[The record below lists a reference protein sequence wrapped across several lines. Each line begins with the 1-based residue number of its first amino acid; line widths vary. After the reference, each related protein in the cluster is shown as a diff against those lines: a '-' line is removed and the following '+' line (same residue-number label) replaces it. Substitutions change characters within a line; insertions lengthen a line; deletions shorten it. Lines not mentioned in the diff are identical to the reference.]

1 MEVLA
6 GVVSWRKCSDMT
18 DQEKNLL
25 FDFELKIKQIIS
37 RHETL
42 KEEKRQL
49 QDKIKGLEEL
59 VDQLRADNQVVVQ
72 KYENLK
78 LAKMLVASEEENKD
92 AKSRIQKI
100 VREIDKCI
108 ALLNK

>member
-1 MEVLA
+1 
-6 GVVSWRKCSDMT
+6 MT

-25 FDFELKIKQIIS
+25 INFKSKLALLMAKHEALKVERDQLKQKNVDFEALINQMSTEYKS
-37 RHETL
+37 
-42 KEEKRQL
+42 
-49 QDKIKGLEEL
+49 LE
-59 VDQLRADNQVVVQ
+59 Q

-78 LAKMLVASEEENKD
+78 IAKMLAASDDEQKD
-92 AKSRIQKI
+92 AKGRIQKI

>member
-1 MEVLA
+1 ML
-6 GVVSWRKCSDMT
+6 T
-18 DQEKNLL
+18 N
-25 FDFELKIKQIIS
+25 FELKVKQIIS
-37 RHETL
+37 RHEAL
-42 KEEKRQL
+42 KEEKRRL
-49 QDKIKGLEEL
+49 VEKIGDLEESIN
-59 VDQLRADNQVVVQ
+59 QLHRENQVLTQ

-78 LAKMLVASEEENKD
+78 LAKMLAASEEENKD

>member
-1 MEVLA
+1 
-6 GVVSWRKCSDMT
+6 MT
-18 DQEKNLL
+18 DLEKNLL
-25 FDFELKIKQIIS
+25 IDFKLKVKQIIAK
-37 RHETL
+37 HEIL
-42 KEEKRQL
+42 KQEKNQL
-49 QDKIKGLEEL
+49 IEKIGTLEETI
-59 VDQLRADNQVVVQ
+59 DKLRQENSLLER

-78 LAKMLVASEEENKD
+78 LAKMFLASEEENKD

>member
-1 MEVLA
+1 
-6 GVVSWRKCSDMT
+6 MT

-25 FDFELKIKQIIS
+25 INFEYKVKQIIAK
-37 RHETL
+37 HEAL
-42 KEEKRQL
+42 KLEKSQL
-49 QDKIKGLEEL
+49 QAKIKDLEESIN
-59 VDQLRADNQVVVQ
+59 QLRRENQILEQ

-78 LAKMLVASEEENKD
+78 LAKMLIASDDETKD
-92 AKSRIQKI
+92 AKGRIQKI

>member
-1 MEVLA
+1 
-6 GVVSWRKCSDMT
+6 MT

-25 FDFELKIKQIIS
+25 INFEYKVKQIIAK
-37 RHETL
+37 HEAL
-42 KEEKRQL
+42 KQEKQQL
-49 QDKIKGLEEL
+49 LVKTKDLEESIN
-59 VDQLRADNQVVVQ
+59 QLRRENQVLEQ

-78 LAKMLVASEEENKD
+78 LAKMLIASDDENKD
-92 AKSRIQKI
+92 AKNRIQKL

>member
-1 MEVLA
+1 
-6 GVVSWRKCSDMT
+6 MT

-25 FDFELKIKQIIS
+25 VDFKLKVKQIIAK
-37 RHETL
+37 HEAL
-42 KEEKRQL
+42 KQEKSQL
-49 QDKIKGLEEL
+49 LEKIGNLEDTILQIQKENRL
-59 VDQLRADNQVVVQ
+59 IEQ

-78 LAKMLVASEEENKD
+78 LARMLDVSDDENKD
-92 AKSRIQKI
+92 AKNRIQKL

>member
-1 MEVLA
+1 
-6 GVVSWRKCSDMT
+6 MT

-25 FDFELKIKQIIS
+25 VDFKLKIKQIIAK
-37 RHETL
+37 HEAI
-42 KEEKRQL
+42 KQEKNQLLEKIDNLENTITQL
-49 QDKIKGLEEL
+49 QKENRFIE
-59 VDQLRADNQVVVQ
+59 Q

-78 LAKMLVASEEENKD
+78 LARMLDASDDENKD
-92 AKSRIQKI
+92 AKNRIQKL

>member
-1 MEVLA
+1 
-6 GVVSWRKCSDMT
+6 MT

-25 FDFELKIKQIIS
+25 INFELKIKQIIS
-37 RHETL
+37 RHEAL
-42 KEEKRQL
+42 KEEKRRL
-49 QDKIKGLEEL
+49 EEKIKSLEESMN
-59 VDQLRADNQVVVQ
+59 QLHSENQVLVQ

-78 LAKMLVASEEENKD
+78 LAKMLIASEEENKD

>member
-1 MEVLA
+1 
-6 GVVSWRKCSDMT
+6 MT

-25 FDFELKIKQIIS
+25 INFELKVKQIIS
-37 RHETL
+37 RHEAL
-42 KEEKRQL
+42 KEEKHQ
-49 QDKIKGLEEL
+49 LEERIKDL
-59 VDQLRADNQVVVQ
+59 EKSINQLHDENQLLSK

>member
-1 MEVLA
+1 
-6 GVVSWRKCSDMT
+6 MT

-25 FDFELKIKQIIS
+25 IDFKLKVKQLIAKHELLKQEKHHLQGKIGDLEITIN
-37 RHETL
+37 
-42 KEEKRQL
+42 QL
-49 QDKIKGLEEL
+49 SQENSLLE
-59 VDQLRADNQVVVQ
+59 Q

-78 LAKMLVASEEENKD
+78 IAKMLSASDDENKD
-92 AKSRIQKI
+92 AKSKIQKI

>member
-1 MEVLA
+1 
-6 GVVSWRKCSDMT
+6 MT

-25 FDFELKIKQIIS
+25 VDFKAKVKQIIAKN
-37 RHETL
+37 EAL
-42 KEEKRQL
+42 KQEKHQLLGKIGDLEKTISQIRQENSLL
-49 QDKIKGLEEL
+49 Q
-59 VDQLRADNQVVVQ
+59 Q
-72 KYENLK
+72 KYDNLK
-78 LAKMLVASEEENKD
+78 LAKMWIASDDENKD

>member
-1 MEVLA
+1 
-6 GVVSWRKCSDMT
+6 MT

-25 FDFELKIKQIIS
+25 DDFKLKVKLLISQHEALKREKTQLLERIKELELSIS
-37 RHETL
+37 DLHQEN
-42 KEEKRQL
+42 KS
-49 QDKIKGLEEL
+49 LEL
-59 VDQLRADNQVVVQ
+59 

-78 LAKMLVASEEENKD
+78 LAKMMVASEDENKD
-92 AKSRIQKI
+92 AKGRIQKL